1 MTPAGFDPA
10 NLTGERPQ
18 NHALESATTEIGWSL
33 KILADV
39 PHIVIMITK
48 NSKLLA

>member
-1 MTPAGFDPA
+1 MTPAGFNTA
-10 NLTGERPQ
+10 TLVGERPQ
-18 NHALESATTEIGWSL
+18 THALESATTGIGWSL

-39 PHIVIMITK
+39 PYIVIMITG